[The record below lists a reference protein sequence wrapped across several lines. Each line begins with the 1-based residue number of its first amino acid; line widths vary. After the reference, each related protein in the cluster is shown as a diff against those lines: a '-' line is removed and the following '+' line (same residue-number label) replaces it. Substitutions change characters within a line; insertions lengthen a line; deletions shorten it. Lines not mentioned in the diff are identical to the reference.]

1 MKPFFALIL
10 TLAAAAAGP
19 VIKGPPSVPAPS
31 GYFWQ
36 GTSVG
41 NLSTSFPE
49 PSGIARPNRFD
60 NRAYLW
66 MEQDSG
72 GPNTF
77 LAVNASTA
85 ATAGSWTLQGVTQS
99 DFEDC
104 ASAII
109 GGTPYLYMADV
120 GDNGNA
126 RATVVIYRCL
136 EPTIT
141 GSDGTINSGDITTI
155 TCQYPGGNTPAH
167 KDCECLM
174 VDPLDGTLYL
184 ITKRIYPAQIYSL
197 PHAASYA
204 GTQTLTYVGKLA
216 GDSSTTSLAIGT
228 GSKSF
233 TQATGLAYPVGMRL
247 RAASA
252 ANSANFMEGEVTS
265 QSGTS
270 LTLNVTTKGGSGTLA
285 DWQIGLAISNTPS
298 VNNGCVTGGSIS
310 PDGSKIA
317 VCNYG
322 HPYPGATGN
331 GGTGLFLFT
340 RSVGIETA
348 GAALLRAPRMITADI
363 GGGLNYPHS
372 NPPSFPQREAVE
384 WSYDGTALFSVGEY
398 YSTYGTT
405 TNPVVRYAPLNK
417 TPTTLALQ
425 NGLNGYSGA
434 ADTYLQSEA
443 PTADNSTAT
452 SLIADID
459 YSATT
464 TNTISSVATAGGGT
478 QITVTCSAVT
488 GLTAGKNVWIS
499 GCNNDAYNGTWLV
512 ASVSSPNVTLNCAY
526 AGAAS
531 SGSIIGHTGANGDRQ
546 VLLKFSDLSGVP
558 SGVTIIGAKLVFYDN
573 TEGKGWVLNRMIAS
587 WSETSTWNSLTS
599 GVSFDNSECALTP
612 DATIFPTAMDAYTG
626 FVTMNIPVATVQG
639 WVDGS
644 LANQGWCITGYEES
658 TGDGFQLDSSESATQ
673 ARKPMLII
681 RYVTP

>member
-1 MKPFFALIL
+1 MKSFFALLL
-10 TLAAAAAGP
+10 TLAAATAGTI
-19 VIKGPPSVPAPS
+19 VKGPPAAPASS

-36 GTSVG
+36 GTSIG

-49 PSGIARPNRFD
+49 PSGMARPHRIENRP
-60 NRAYLW
+60 YLW
-66 MEQDSG
+66 LEQDSG
-72 GPNTF
+72 GPHSF
-77 LAVNASTA
+77 LAINASTA
-85 ATAGSWTLQGVTQS
+85 ATAGSWTLQGITQT

-109 GGTPYLYMADV
+109 GGTPYLYMADI

-126 RATVVIYRCL
+126 RSTILIYRCL
-136 EPTIT
+136 EPSIT

-216 GDSSTTSLAIGT
+216 GDSSTTSLTIGT
-228 GSKSF
+228 GSKTF

-252 ANSANFMEGEVTS
+252 ANATNFMEGEVTA

-270 LTLNVTTKGGSGTLA
+270 LTLNVTTTGGSGTLT

-298 VNNGCVTGGSIS
+298 GNNGCVTGGSIS

-322 HPYPGATGN
+322 HPYPGATGL
-331 GGTGLFLFT
+331 GGTGLFMFT

-384 WSYDGTALFSVGEY
+384 WSPDGITLFTVGEY

-405 TNPVVRYAPLNK
+405 TNPVVKFTPSNK
-417 TPTTLALQ
+417 TPTTVVLQ
-425 NGLNGYSGA
+425 NGLNSYTA
-434 ADTYLQSEA
+434 TADTFLQSES
-443 PTADNSTAT
+443 PTTDSSTAA
-452 SLIADID
+452 SLVADVD
-459 YSATT
+459 YSATL
-464 TNTISSVATAGGGT
+464 TNTISSVADAGGG

-488 GLTAGKNVWIS
+488 GITAGKYVGIIGS
-499 GCNNDAYNGTWLV
+499 GNSAYNGTWRCT
-512 ASVSSPNVTLNCAY
+512 AVSSPTVTLNCAY

-531 SGSIIGHTGANGDRQ
+531 SGTIVGHTGASGDRS
-546 VLLKFSDLSGVP
+546 VLVKWTDLSAIP
-558 SGVTIIGAKLVFYDN
+558 SNATITEARLVIYIN
-573 TEGKGWVLNRMIAS
+573 TEGKSIRVNRMIAN
-587 WSETSTWNSLTS
+587 WSATSTYNSMTN
-599 GVSFDNSECALTP
+599 GVEFNNTEAAITP
-612 DATIFPTAMDAYTG
+612 DATIIASAPDAYTG
-626 FVTMNIPVATVQG
+626 FYTIALPVATIQG
-639 WVDGS
+639 WVDGTF
-644 LANQGWCITGYEES
+644 ANEGFIITQTEET
-658 TGDGFQLDSSESATQ
+658 TGDGFQMDSDNSATQ